1 MGRVC
6 SQRGSG
12 IDKKFNFFLDDDD
25 EFKGEK
31 IRKVREVIRTTGLSY
46 VHNLQYYID
55 VLDNEIAR
63 LDSKVL
69 IYELFQPKEYK
80 HWRNERELASLWLK
94 FPTLHHNLSS
104 IAVKRDLVL
113 ANEYVLSKMRSSIDW
128 AITALSYNGGVHV
141 PERLTLYRVGSGAT
155 SVKGGGKGELER
167 LVKAYE
173 RELESKKTFL
183 KYASITPD
191 LEELLK
197 FDIYLHNAV
206 LSFLKGKEFEVD
218 LREYMKFLRFRNRA
232 LVPFELLMQV
242 SLRLSKRLYSFESWL
257 TRKFLGAFV

>member
-1 MGRVC
+1 MC

-12 IDKKFNFFLDDDD
+12 VNKRSNFFLDDDD
-25 EFKGEK
+25 EYKEEK
-31 IRKVREVIRTTGLSY
+31 IRKIREIVQKTGLPY
-46 VHNLQYYID
+46 VHNLQHYID
-55 VLDNEIAR
+55 VSDNKIAR

-80 HWRNERELASLWLK
+80 YWRNERELASLWLK

-113 ANEYVLSKMRSSIDW
+113 ANDYVLSKMRSSIDW
-128 AITALSYNGGVHV
+128 AVTALSCNGGIHV
-141 PERLTLYRVGSGAT
+141 PERLTFYRVGSGST
-155 SVKGGGKGELER
+155 SVKGAGKGELER
-167 LVKAYE
+167 LIKAYE

-191 LEELLK
+191 LEEMLK
-197 FDIYLHNAV
+197 FDIYLHNAY

-218 LREYMKFLRFRNRA
+218 LREYMKFSHLRNRA
-232 LVPFELLMQV
+232 LVPFELLIQV
-242 SLRLSKRLYSFESWL
+242 SLRLSKRLYRFESWL
-257 TRKFLGAFV
+257 TRKFLGVLV

>member
-1 MGRVC
+1 MC
-6 SQRGSG
+6 SQRRSG
-12 IDKKFNFFLDDDD
+12 INKRSNFFLDDDD
-25 EFKGEK
+25 EYKKEK
-31 IRKVREVIRTTGLSY
+31 IRKVREIVQTTRLPY
-46 VHNLQYYID
+46 VHNLQHYID
-55 VLDNEIAR
+55 VSGNKIAR

-80 HWRNERELASLWLK
+80 HWKNERELASLWLK

-113 ANEYVLSKMRSSIDW
+113 SNDYVLSKMRSSIDW
-128 AITALSYNGGVHV
+128 AITALSYNGGIHV

-155 SVKGGGKGELER
+155 SVKGGRKGELER
-167 LVKAYE
+167 LIRVYE

-191 LEELLK
+191 LEEMLK
-197 FDIYLHNAV
+197 FDIYLHNAY

-218 LREYMKFLRFRNRA
+218 LREYMKFLRFRNRV
-232 LVPFELLMQV
+232 LVPFELSMQV

>member
-1 MGRVC
+1 M
-6 SQRGSG
+6 
-12 IDKKFNFFLDDDD
+12 
-25 EFKGEK
+25 
-31 IRKVREVIRTTGLSY
+31 
-46 VHNLQYYID
+46 HNLQYYID
-55 VLDNEIAR
+55 VSGNKIAR

-80 HWRNERELASLWLK
+80 RWRNERELASLWLK

-113 ANEYVLSKMRSSIDW
+113 SNDYVLSKMRSSIDW
-128 AITALSYNGGVHV
+128 AITALSYNGGIHV

-167 LVKAYE
+167 LIRAYE

-197 FDIYLHNAV
+197 FDIYLHNAY
-206 LSFLKGKEFEVD
+206 LNFLRGKEFEVD
-218 LREYMKFLRFRNRA
+218 LQEYMKFSRLRNRA
-232 LVPFELLMQV
+232 LVPFELLIQV
-242 SLRLSKRLYSFESWL
+242 SLRLSKRLYRFESWL
-257 TRKFLGAFV
+257 TRKFLAAFV

>member
-1 MGRVC
+1 MCR
-6 SQRGSG
+6 QRSSG
-12 IDKKFNFFLDDDD
+12 VNKRSNFFLDDDD
-25 EFKGEK
+25 EYKEEK
-31 IRKVREVIRTTGLSY
+31 IRRVREVVQTTGLPY

-55 VLDNEIAR
+55 VSGNKIAR

-80 HWRNERELASLWLK
+80 HWRNERELANLWLK

-113 ANEYVLSKMRSSIDW
+113 VNDYVLSRMRSSIDW
-128 AITALSYNGGVHV
+128 AITALSYNGGIHV

-167 LVKAYE
+167 LIKAYE
-173 RELESKKTFL
+173 RELESKRTFL

-197 FDIYLHNAV
+197 FDIYLHDAY

-218 LREYMKFLRFRNRA
+218 LREYMKFSRLRNRA
-232 LVPFELLMQV
+232 LVPFELLIQV
-242 SLRLSKRLYSFESWL
+242 SLRLSKRLYRFESWL
-257 TRKFLGAFV
+257 TRKFLAAFV